1 MRFEVTLSRA
11 YADPSAR
18 SGQSYET
25 VSTFE
30 IEAANESEAAEQA
43 GEAVERENLFYS
55 VREVTE

>member
-1 MRFEVTLSRA
+1 MRFEVTLSKA

-30 IEAANESEAAEQA
+30 IEADNETDAVEQA
-43 GEAVERENLFYS
+43 GEAAERESLFYS
-55 VREVTE
+55 VREVAE